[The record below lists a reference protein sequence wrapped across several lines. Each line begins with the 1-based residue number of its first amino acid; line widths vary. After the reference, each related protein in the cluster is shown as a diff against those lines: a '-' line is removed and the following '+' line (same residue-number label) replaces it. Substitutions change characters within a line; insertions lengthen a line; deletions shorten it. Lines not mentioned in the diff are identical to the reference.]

1 MFDIKN
7 KKIGESEKEVLM
19 FWENNQ
25 IFQKSIKQ
33 RKKAKSY
40 SFYDGPPFASGLP
53 HYGHILATTIKD
65 AVTRYW
71 TMRGFKV
78 ERRVGW
84 DCHGLP
90 VENLIEK
97 ELGVRDKKA
106 IEKMGIAVFN
116 RACRASVF
124 RCVKDFEQTLKR
136 VGRWAEYSKAY
147 ATLDNDY
154 MESVWWAFK
163 TLSGFTSLS
172 SIIEP
177 SLDSTLATMFQLFFM
192 PSLAKTP

>member
-1 MFDIKN
+1 MFDAKN
-7 KKIGESEKEVLM
+7 KKIGELEKEVLM

-97 ELGVRDKKA
+97 ELGVGDKKA

-154 MESVWWAFK
+154 IIAPYCSRCGTGLSNFEVNQGYKDVGEDSVYVKFK
-163 TLSGFTSLS
+163 IKRAANNFL
-172 SIIEP
+172 
-177 SLDSTLATMFQLFFM
+177 
-192 PSLAKTP
+192 